1 MNSISRSLSL
11 VQSLVQRFLLLAV
24 ARFVTLSLCWTRAC
38 MLCCPSGRQEQH
50 SSLQSTPGKFTAYFQ
65 WCESTAR
72 LGTAYE
78 TQRVRSAV
86 DAASV
91 FRQAS
96 LFKWASPFGCVSG
109 RLLKGNCRSGT
120 MASAG
125 GNRARAAFA
134 EDESRGRRDCEG
146 DCRPWC
152 IAICFSDAAIHN
164 SVAF

>member
-11 VQSLVQRFLLLAV
+11 VQSLVQRFLPLAV
-24 ARFVTLSLCWTRAC
+24 ARFVTLSLCWTRPC
-38 MLCCPSGRQEQH
+38 MLCFPSGRQEQH
-50 SSLQSTPGKFTAYFQ
+50 SCFQSTPRKLTAYFQ
-65 WCESTAR
+65 WSESTAR
-72 LGTAYE
+72 LGTADE

-86 DAASV
+86 DKASA

-96 LFKWASPFGCVSG
+96 LFKWAPQFGCVPG

-125 GNRARAAFA
+125 RHRARAAFA
-134 EDESRGRRDCEG
+134 ADESLGRRDCEG

-152 IAICFSDAAIHN
+152 IAICFSDAVIHN